1 MYKNRCKKL
10 RGKHTQKDIANLIGI
25 TQQAYSKIEKA
36 NNLPRMEIC
45 VKLSKIFQKP
55 IDYIFP
61 DIFLTI
67 NTSKTC
73 INKTNEE
80 TK

>member
-1 MYKNRCKKL
+1 
-10 RGKHTQKDIANLIGI
+10 
-25 TQQAYSKIEKA
+25 
-36 NNLPRMEIC
+36 MEIC

-73 INKTNEE
+73 NNKTNEE